1 MSLKGLRFT
10 LEVDGQSST
19 IFVVVSFRLVQK
31 YSLPFMLEVDVASD
45 SFRQHAE
52 ELLEKN
58 ATLTLW
64 QGAQALRRISGVIST
79 FGMKEHDGWQ
89 MQYRFRIQ
97 PPLWR
102 CALRQNFRIFQLQDI
117 QAISD
122 TLLRES
128 GITTWTPCFYEDHP
142 AREFCVQY
150 GESDLAFLTRLWSEE
165 GIFFFD
171 RFSPEGADQKMTLCD
186 NVAGLSRLPASIVFN
201 PNTTTEVTT
210 ECISQ
215 FRYEATVSPSSVTSQ
230 DYTFKVP
237 DWPGYYEQE
246 ADSLNGQWAQYEIFD
261 YPGRFKDEQH
271 GEDFTRYKIEGWRSG
286 AETALCVSNSP
297 RLWPGIRFTL
307 SDHPI
312 PALNRNWQVVSSTLV
327 GVQPQARHGSAG
339 QGTLLTNQFSVI
351 PAEQTWRPR
360 PLPKPRVDGPQ
371 SAVVTGPAGE
381 EIFCDEYGR
390 VRLKFLWDRYHG
402 GTEDSSCWIRVSQ
415 AWAGA
420 GFGHLAIPRVGQ
432 EVIVDFLNGDP
443 DQPIVTGRAY
453 HEDNP
458 SPGDLPA
465 TRTKMTIRSKTY
477 QGDGFNELTF
487 EDATDQE
494 QVYIHAQKNM
504 DTEVLNNRTTDVKVD
519 HSETIGNN
527 QSITVG
533 LGQTV
538 TVGKENAGGHDQKI
552 TVAHDRHVTVGNDQ
566 RITVQHD
573 HTQEV
578 TNDRTVCIGH
588 DTSLSV
594 VRNRCVSVEGK
605 QEHRTTKDHISQVG
619 GKHSLEV
626 KGDMAQKVAG
636 ALGIR
641 VEGDI
646 VLQSDSK
653 ISLKV
658 GGSFVVIHA
667 GGVDIGGP
675 KINLNS
681 GGSPGNAI
689 RPLQLTNQDSD
700 KYHLQFHFFDKEQA
714 PYSNIRYIAY
724 FVDGTQI
731 YGETDQNGYTEI
743 FTQDNDEEIAIK
755 LINPDFDTCWGE
767 EE

>member
-1 MSLKGLRFT
+1 
-10 LEVDGQSST
+10 
-19 IFVVVSFRLVQK
+19 
-31 YSLPFMLEVDVASD
+31 
-45 SFRQHAE
+45 
-52 ELLEKN
+52 
-58 ATLTLW
+58 
-64 QGAQALRRISGVIST
+64 
-79 FGMKEHDGWQ
+79 
-89 MQYRFRIQ
+89 
-97 PPLWR
+97 
-102 CALRQNFRIFQLQDI
+102 
-117 QAISD
+117 
-122 TLLRES
+122 
-128 GITTWTPCFYEDHP
+128 
-142 AREFCVQY
+142 
-150 GESDLAFLTRLWSEE
+150 
-165 GIFFFD
+165 
-171 RFSPEGADQKMTLCD
+171 
-186 NVAGLSRLPASIVFN
+186 
-201 PNTTTEVTT
+201 
-210 ECISQ
+210 
-215 FRYEATVSPSSVTSQ
+215 
-230 DYTFKVP
+230 
-237 DWPGYYEQE
+237 
-246 ADSLNGQWAQYEIFD
+246 
-261 YPGRFKDEQH
+261 
-271 GEDFTRYKIEGWRSG
+271 
-286 AETALCVSNSP
+286 
-297 RLWPGIRFTL
+297 
-307 SDHPI
+307 
-312 PALNRNWQVVSSTLV
+312 
-327 GVQPQARHGSAG
+327 
-339 QGTLLTNQFSVI
+339 
-351 PAEQTWRPR
+351 
-360 PLPKPRVDGPQ
+360 
-371 SAVVTGPAGE
+371 
-381 EIFCDEYGR
+381 
-390 VRLKFLWDRYHG
+390 
-402 GTEDSSCWIRVSQ
+402 RVSQ

-443 DQPIVTGRAY
+443 DQPVVTGRAY

-487 EDATDQE
+487 DDATDQE

-527 QSITVG
+527 QNITVG

-578 TNDRTVCIGH
+578 TNDRTVRIGH

-594 VRNRCVSVEGK
+594 VRNRSVSVEGK
-605 QEHRTTKDHISQVG
+605 QEHRTTKDHISLVG

-667 GGVDIGGP
+667 GGVDIGGS

-681 GGSPGNAI
+681 GGSPGDAI
-689 RPLQLTNQDSD
+689 RPLQLTNQDSE
-700 KYHLQFHFFDKEQA
+700 KYHLQFHFFDKKQE

>member
-10 LEVDGQSST
+10 LEIDGQSFT
-19 IFVVVSFRLVQK
+19 TFAVVSFRLVQK
-31 YSLPFMLEVDVASD
+31 YSQPFQLEVDAASD
-45 SFRQHAE
+45 SFRQRAE
-52 ELLEKN
+52 ELLEKK

-64 QGAQALRRISGVIST
+64 QGAQMLRCISGVIST
-79 FGMKEHDGWQ
+79 FGMKENNGWQ

-102 CALRQNFRIFQLQDI
+102 CALRQNFRIFQQQDI

-122 TLLRES
+122 TLLREN
-128 GITTWTPCFYEDHP
+128 GVTTWSPCFYEDHP

-186 NVAGLSRLPASIVFN
+186 NVAGLSRLPGSMAFN
-201 PNTTTEVTT
+201 PDTTTDVTM

-215 FRYEATVSPSSVTSQ
+215 FRYEATVSPSCVASQ

-246 ADSLNGQWAQYEIFD
+246 ADNLNGQWAQYEIFD

-271 GEDFTRYKIEGWRSG
+271 GKNFTRYKMEGWRSG
-286 AETALCVSNSP
+286 AEIASGISNSP
-297 RLWPGIRFTL
+297 GLWPGICFTL

-327 GVQPQARHGSAG
+327 GVQPQARHGCTG

-351 PAEQTWRPR
+351 PAEQTWRPH
-360 PLPKPRVDGPQ
+360 PLSKPRVDGPQ

-458 SPGDLPA
+458 SPGDLPT

-487 EDATDQE
+487 DDATDQE
-494 QVYIHAQKNM
+494 QVYIHAQRNM

-519 HSETIGNN
+519 HSESIGNN

-533 LGQTV
+533 NDRRV
-538 TVGKENAGGHDQKI
+538 TVGHDDTA
-552 TVAHDRHVTVGNDQ
+552 TVKNDQRVEVTHDRRERVGNDE
-566 RITVQHD
+566 TLVVSHD
-573 HTQEV
+573 RRVAV
-578 TNDRTVCIGH
+578 T
-588 DTSLSV
+588 
-594 VRNRCVSVEGK
+594 GK
-605 QEHRTTKDHISQVG
+605 QEHTTTGDHISLVKG
-619 GKHSLEV
+619 TKSLEV
-626 KGDMAQKVAG
+626 KGDLAQKISG
-636 ALGIR
+636 ALGIK
-641 VEGDI
+641 VQGDI
-646 VLQSDSK
+646 VLESGSQ

-667 GGVDIGGP
+667 GGVDIVGP
-675 KINLNS
+675 KINLN
-681 GGSPGNAI
+681 GGGNPGDVIQPMSVTELGEYNQQFQFTDDDGIPYANMKYVAFFINGVKTEGITDADGKTEVFI
-689 RPLQLTNQDSD
+689 REKEEKIDV
-700 KYHLQFHFFDKEQA
+700 HL
-714 PYSNIRYIAY
+714 I
-724 FVDGTQI
+724 
-731 YGETDQNGYTEI
+731 
-743 FTQDNDEEIAIK
+743 
-755 LINPDFDTCWGE
+755 IN
-767 EE
+767 